1 MPTDVHLGSAP
12 DDLNLTV
19 CPASGREL
27 APVVLVLP
35 GGGYQFHADHEAEP
49 VAQWL
54 SSLGM
59 HGVVL
64 RYRLG
69 DDPLESAERDA
80 RAAVSWLRGDAT
92 AGWAERG
99 RLAVLGFSAGGH
111 VAGLLATGTEPPD
124 AAVLC
129 YPLTSFLDEPE
140 RTEALLALGL
150 DAGRRERLTL
160 ARRVG
165 PGTCPMFVWHTADD
179 AVVPVSHSLDLTRA
193 ATAAGVRVELHVPER
208 GGHGLG
214 LAERQPAGAWRDL
227 CQAWFTAQGWLEGTH
242 AR

>member
-12 DDLNLTV
+12 DLNLTV